1 MPVGQRA
8 RAFQPDRRP
17 FQEMNVRNEMY
28 TDSITPGFI
37 AIFVAILLFVLLL
50 FPVID
55 YVSYRKAKKNLP
67 YKNDR
72 DNDREK

>member
-1 MPVGQRA
+1 MGERA

-28 TDSITPGFI
+28 TDSITPGFV
-37 AIFVAILLFVLLL
+37 AIFVAILLFVILL

-55 YVSYRKAKKNLP
+55 YVIPTRAGADSRQGFPK
-67 YKNDR
+67 D
-72 DNDREK
+72 